1 MEDEILERNKN
12 INRGF
17 RKLRVWKNAIE
28 LYVFV
33 SKLMKSKKNISFKVK
48 DQIEAA
54 AISISSNI
62 SEGYCRRSI
71 NEYLQHLNIANGSS
85 GELYTQMFALYKAD
99 QITKD
104 EFDQFDERHY
114 RAENQLLKLQAEVQN
129 KRNKG
134 DWEDSFVTKLNERLE
149 EKILE
154 GWKHKNWKDGSIR
167 TGRLEA

>member
-1 MEDEILERNKN
+1 MEDSVLERNRN

-17 RKLRVWKNAIE
+17 RKLRVWQDAIE

-33 SKLMKSKKNISFKVK
+33 SKLMRSKKNISFKIK
-48 DQIEAA
+48 DQVEAA

-62 SEGYCRRSI
+62 AEGYCRRSI

-85 GELYTQMFALYKAD
+85 GELYTQMYAIHKAD

-114 RAENQLLKLQAEVQN
+114 RTENQLLRLQAQIQN
-129 KRNKG
+129 KREKG
-134 DWEDSFVTKLNERLE
+134 E
-149 EKILE
+149 
-154 GWKHKNWKDGSIR
+154 
-167 TGRLEA
+167 